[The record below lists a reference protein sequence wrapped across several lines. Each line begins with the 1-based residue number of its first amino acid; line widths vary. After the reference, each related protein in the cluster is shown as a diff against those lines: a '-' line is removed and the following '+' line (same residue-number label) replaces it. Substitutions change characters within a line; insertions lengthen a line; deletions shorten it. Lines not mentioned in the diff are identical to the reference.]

1 MVRSVGPGGTNINT
15 PSQRRTQERTQT
27 TFPKVGANELRED
40 EKTEGSSKPI
50 MAGAKLTGNV
60 QSIIEEEYD
69 VVRLNAD
76 GDRLEVSRR
85 AISLAKAKLYS

>member
-1 MVRSVGPGGTNINT
+1 MIRSVGPGGTNINT
-15 PSQRRTQERTQT
+15 PSQRGTQERTQT
-27 TFPKVGANELRED
+27 KFPKVGANELQED
-40 EKTEGSSKPI
+40 EKTKGFSTPL

-60 QSIIEEEYD
+60 QSIIDEEYD

-85 AISLAKAKLYS
+85 AISLAKEKIYS